1 MKNPR
6 IKGLGLSHGELG
18 EIVREIQNQ
27 VIYDEVNRLVDE
39 VENIIEINPNLSEME
54 VLEGAAK
61 RIVESLGAAAAS
73 IRIFDP
79 QKKEMVSFG
88 SYHYDGEKRQQ
99 SIPFEDSI
107 AGEVVKRGRSY
118 LVPNIV
124 KEAKYKNKEIVR
136 EMGIRSMLA
145 VPMNIPRFTIRDL
158 DTKGVMQIYYEEK
171 DKRFTSLERKVA
183 EVLARRVT
191 YVIARKRVLT
201 LQKLNETKEKI
212 VEKIYLKLGKREGIR
227 LRDFFRLIIP
237 EIADLVTI
245 QSCTLF
251 SVMGNRRE
259 VVLEEGYPAEHGY
272 HHGVGKVFDI
282 REEPYFDA
290 VVNQQPLGE
299 YEHEVIT
306 PSYILIKDPSKNPPE
321 GG

>member
-1 MKNPR
+1 MGKKSSIEREGLLIRSLMKNPR

-18 EIVREIQNQ
+18 EIVREIQSQ

-124 KEAKYKNKEIVR
+124 KEAKYKNKGIVR
-136 EMGIRSMLA
+136 EIGIRSMLA
-145 VPMNIPRFTIRDL
+145 VPIDIPRFTIRDL

-191 YVIARKRVLT
+191 YVIAR
-201 LQKLNETKEKI
+201 
-212 VEKIYLKLGKREGIR
+212 
-227 LRDFFRLIIP
+227 RDQGEDRRKDLP
-237 EIADLVTI
+237 EIGQKGRD
-245 QSCTLF
+245 
-251 SVMGNRRE
+251 
-259 VVLEEGYPAEHGY
+259 
-272 HHGVGKVFDI
+272 
-282 REEPYFDA
+282 
-290 VVNQQPLGE
+290 
-299 YEHEVIT
+299 
-306 PSYILIKDPSKNPPE
+306 
-321 GG
+321 